1 MTAPKVL
8 IWFLDRGYSLNR
20 FDCWAMFKMEQVAAN
35 FYLVG
40 KTGYPLHK
48 KIVVVPNGFGELEET
63 IEYSKIIPK
72 KV

>member
-1 MTAPKVL
+1 MTAPNVL

-20 FDCWAMFKMEQVAAN
+20 FDCWEMFKMTQTAAN
-35 FYLVG
+35 FFLVA

-48 KIVVVPNGFGELEET
+48 KIVMVANGFGELEET

-72 KV
+72 